1 MILRVFRAKIRKG
14 REEEFRQKVKEHSL
28 PRLRSQD
35 GMANAFAGGPL
46 SGSESEF
53 VTVTLWRDF
62 EALKAF
68 LGDNWD
74 KPAITPD
81 EVPLVEEMSVQHYQF
96 FDNR

>member
-14 REEEFRQKVKEHSL
+14 HEEEFKKKVREQSL
-28 PRLRSQD
+28 PRLRGQD
-35 GMANAFAGGPL
+35 GMANAFPGAPF

-53 VTVTLWRDF
+53 VMVTLWRDF

-68 LGDNWD
+68 LGENWD
-74 KPAITPD
+74 KPMLTPD
-81 EVPLVEEMSVQHYQF
+81 EAPLVEEMSVQHYQF